1 MSKVVYLPL
10 DERPCNAKFPQMI
23 AAISDLSLVAPP
35 LELLGR
41 KKQPARYEGVHDWLL
56 QHAVDADYLI
66 LSIDMLVYGGIVP
79 SRLHQ
84 LSLQACMERLQLLE
98 QLKQRNP
105 ALRIY
110 AFNLIMRAPA
120 YNSSDEEP
128 DYYAHYGHSIYRY
141 GWLKDKQTSELL
153 NDDEQNEWLQLHSSI
168 PSAILNDFLQRRET
182 NSQVN
187 EHIITLVQSGI
198 IDHLV
203 IPLDDNSKY
212 GFSPMEQRKL
222 LISVEEYNL
231 MDHVLIYPGADEI
244 GSILFA
250 KVFCTIKKY
259 QPEVFI
265 RYSSTLGP
273 TIIPKYEDRSLNESI
288 KSHLTSGGAFMGDSS
303 MTADF
308 VLMVHSPP
316 VSSNDAAESPNLYR
330 DRHRSYFSEVHIAE
344 FVTAIE
350 AIANKGGMVALADI
364 ASCNGADNSLLK
376 LLSKKN
382 LISRLSAYAG
392 WNTSGNTL
400 GTVIAHAIVASY
412 YRQQNNNQES
422 STQMSEHFMLYR
434 LIEDWGYQTIV
445 RQEVAHH
452 LPELGANYFDVSQ
465 VKEHVSQLITQ
476 KLQRFCNDYLAE
488 LAEGRID
495 ELKADLPW
503 NRMFEVDLSL

>member
-23 AAISDLSLVAPP
+23 AAISDLSLVATPP
-35 LELLGR
+35 ERLGR
-41 KKQPARYEGVHDWLL
+41 KKQPARFEVIHDWLL
-56 QHAVDADYLI
+56 KQSANAEYLI
-66 LSIDMLVYGGIVP
+66 LSVDMLVYGGIVP

-84 LSLQACMERLQLLE
+84 LSLQACKERLGLLE
-98 QLKQRNP
+98 VMKQHNP

-141 GWLKDKQTSELL
+141 GWLKDKQLSELL
-153 NDDEQNEWLQLHSSI
+153 SDEEQNEWLQLQASI
-168 PSAILNDFLQRRET
+168 PSAVLEDFLQRRLT
-182 NSQVN
+182 NAGVN
-187 EHIITLVQSGI
+187 EHIVSLVNSGI

-222 LISVEEYNL
+222 LITVEQFNL
-231 MDHVLIYPGADEI
+231 MDKVLIYPGADEI

-259 QPEVFI
+259 QPEVFV

-303 MTADF
+303 SEADF
-308 VLMVHSPP
+308 VLMVHAPP
-316 VSSNDAAESPNLYR
+316 VSSHDVAESPNLYR

-350 AIANKGGMVALADI
+350 AIANKGYMVALADV
-364 ASCNGADNSLLK
+364 ASCNGADHSMMQ

-382 LISRLSAYAG
+382 LISRLSAFAG
-392 WNTSGNTL
+392 WNTSGNTI
-400 GTVIAHAIVASY
+400 GTVISHAIVASY
-412 YRQQNNNQES
+412 YRKGDKGHES
-422 STQMSEHFMLYR
+422 SQEMSAHFLLYR

-445 RQEVAHH
+445 RQEAAHH
-452 LPELGANYFDVSQ
+452 LPELGASYFDVSQ
-465 VKEHVSQLITQ
+465 VREHVSQLITQ
-476 KLQRFCNDYLAE
+476 KLQRFSEQYLAD
-488 LAEGRID
+488 LAEGNID
-495 ELKADLPW
+495 GLKADLPW
-503 NRMFEVDLSL
+503 NRMFEVDLTL